1 MRIFKDIKLMSID
14 AMKKEARN
22 IFTAYPNQKSM
33 PSDLFIR
40 INILM
45 TEIKRKEAFDLFEKE
60 KLEKAEYEAKLL
72 EKNITGLRDKFNSD
86 VEINKLKN
94 N

>member
-1 MRIFKDIKLMSID
+1 MRIFKEIKLMSVD

-33 PSDLFIR
+33 PNDLYIR
-40 INILM
+40 LGILM
-45 TEIKRKEAFDLFEKE
+45 NEIKRKEAFELSEKE
-60 KLEKAEYEAKLL
+60 KLEKLEYEDKLL
-72 EKNITGLRDKFNSD
+72 QNKITGLRDKFNTD
-86 VEINKLKN
+86 IEINKLKN